1 MKYRGFVI
9 PLFGLLGLLSP
20 AIVSARQG
28 GPPGRPDMTFGGV
41 TTETFAPMAYG
52 IDSAAN
58 AVILFDRGE
67 VNFDPSYNSQGFSIV
82 FERHT
87 RIRLLHKSAFGLA
100 TFTLSTS
107 RKGGSNPILQNFKG
121 ATYNLEDGKV
131 VNTKLDKSNIF
142 KDQSGN
148 FNLEKVVFPNVRE
161 GSVIE
166 YTFRVVYPGFQYI
179 PAWKFQGQYPE
190 LWSEYDIIVPQ
201 LYDYAVRHQGYQ
213 KYIVDSSI
221 YSSASFPVSFSQMG
235 GSLFRGTWS
244 GRTIRR
250 IWALQDVPALE
261 KAEPYTTT
269 LKNHLSKIEFQLSGV
284 HTNGY
289 DRTFRT
295 TWNELTEELLKR
307 PDFGA
312 PLSDRNH
319 WLDDELKSITAGGAA
334 FAGTAS
340 AEAAPAGAASPEAAS
355 LGALR
360 KIFAYVRDHFDCSNA
375 DGLSMSQP
383 LKKTWEDKKGNVA
396 DINLLLTA
404 LCRHQGLEASPVILS
419 TRTNG
424 YAVED
429 YPLLS
434 DYNYVI
440 VRVRMDGKDYLLDAS
455 KPVTGFGQ
463 LPESCYNGW
472 ARAIDSSQAQIPLFP
487 DSVTERRSTI
497 VSLSNSDSGYT
508 GRYTRTAGVFESMDL
523 RNRLKQTKP
532 EDFFE
537 SMRKSAADYRQ
548 LLGDGFDSLHVPEDL
563 VSWYYEMKYNF
574 TQGTIYFNPI
584 FHERFNTNPFN
595 SPVRH
600 YPVEMPFCID
610 NMYVLTMEVP
620 KGYKI
625 DQLPKSQRVRLEDG
639 NGFFEYLIQ
648 SDGSIITFRTRLNI
662 KKTNYSVEEYAA
674 IRDFFS
680 FIVNKEKE
688 PIVFKKIN

>member
-1 MKYRGFVI
+1 MKYFGLVI
-9 PLFGLLGLLSP
+9 SLFGFFSLLSP
-20 AIVSARQG
+20 AVASAWQVG
-28 GPPGRPDMTFGGV
+28 AGERPDMTFGGI
-41 TTETFAPMAYG
+41 TTETFAPTAYT

-67 VNFDPSYNSQGFSIV
+67 VNFDPSYNNQGFSIV

-107 RKGGSNPILQNFKG
+107 RKGGTNPILQNFKG

-142 KDQSGN
+142 KDQSGG
-148 FNLEKVVFPNVRE
+148 FNLEKVAFPNVRE

-166 YTFRVVYPGFQYI
+166 YSFRVVYPGFQYI
-179 PAWKFQGQYPE
+179 PSWKFQGQYPE
-190 LWSEYDIIVPQ
+190 LWSEYDITVPQ

-244 GRTIRR
+244 GKTIRR
-250 IWALQDVPALE
+250 IWALEDVPALE

-312 PLSDRNH
+312 PLIDRNH
-319 WLDDELKSITAGGAA
+319 WLDDELKNIMAGETAPAGAA
-334 FAGTAS
+334 S
-340 AEAAPAGAASPEAAS
+340 APAAPAGAAS
-355 LGALR
+355 LGALQ
-360 KIFAYVRDHFDCSNA
+360 KIFAYVRDRFDCSNA

-383 LKKTWEDKKGNVA
+383 LKKTWDEKKGNVA
-396 DINLLLTA
+396 DINLLLAA
-404 LCRHQGLEASPVILS
+404 LCRHKGLEASPVILS

-440 VRVRMDGKDYLLDAS
+440 VRVQLDGKDYLLDAS
-455 KPVTGFGQ
+455 RPVTGFGQ
-463 LPESCYNGW
+463 LPEVCYNGW
-472 ARAIDSSQAQIPLFP
+472 ARAIDSSQARIPLFP

-497 VSLSNSDSGYT
+497 VSLGNSDSGYT
-508 GRYTRTAGVFESMDL
+508 GRYRRNAGVFESMDL
-523 RNRLKQTKP
+523 RNRLKQIKP

-537 SMRKSAADYRQ
+537 SMRKSVADYRQ
-548 LLGDGFDSLHVPEDL
+548 LLDDGFDSLRVPEEP
-563 VSWYYEMKYNF
+563 VSWYYDMKYNF
-574 TQGTIYFNPI
+574 TQGMIYFNPI

-595 SPVRH
+595 SPIRH

-610 NMYVLTMEVP
+610 NTYVLTMEIP

-662 KKTNYSVEEYAA
+662 KKTNYSVEEYPA